1 MDPTKCS
8 YALLSSPPQY
18 SSSSKPS
25 NKQID
30 HQDYVRQ
37 DSLLVLGRRIH
48 AEGTQESQ
56 SAWNHVDNKSGDE
69 EGIKGSSSSNM
80 LRLESPPP
88 LQMNQKEFVPDAIA
102 KGRCTPR
109 PSKFHADILKIGA
122 WKWTSRYNGD
132 LVAKFYYANHRVV
145 WEIINEGLK
154 MKIEIDWE
162 HISALKF
169 TFPEGGLA
177 ILEIMLYQR
186 PRFSKETNLQL
197 GRGTAWQRTVDF
209 TGGQATI
216 CRRHVLQC
224 APWILK
230 KHMVTLLSSN
240 HRLYSLSQEN
250 TQQNPCFENWHS
262 ESEVL
267 ASSNAQDLY
276 HCNDYQQFGGQTLPM
291 SFGTDVVG
299 RNQDGSQSMPT
310 VTPSSGAPSS
320 WPQQHKTM
328 FNHNNSSLQTDPQNP
343 YFEQWHS
350 ESKVTGISSTQDLY
364 PNYESGRQEFG
375 DQVSMSTGV
384 LNPSSDHAYSCVD
397 TGAPSG
403 GLQQHRNVLNRNNS
417 SLQIEMQNAYF
428 EHWKRPEVPL
438 SSNTQDLYHS
448 YDCHKFGGEQN
459 DEQVSMSIETNV
471 CTRNHN
477 GSQDGMPIRIPR
489 SAPGHSSMNICAPPG
504 SLEHRNMNGTTNA
517 RVNPRKGQ
525 NLLTSIGASANS
537 QVQPEDVRK
546 LVKDIIRS
554 AKRPASSWGQQDCSV
569 GSSSRNPMELELNN
583 CAFNNTSTQ
592 TFEQI
597 NSSTLPRNDGN
608 AAIAAM
614 VLERI
619 SHDLLDDIDMEPTGM
634 VEDAMVMSTVNSL
647 SNLLQQDPPAPA
659 TVQNSQA
666 IYAAAPQV
674 DNSMLPS
681 TASLPCEEEQIG
693 EIEMDQEYLSEIF
706 KFCP

>member
-1 MDPTKCS
+1 MDPTKCP
-8 YALLSSPPQY
+8 YALLPSPPQY
-18 SSSSKPS
+18 SSSSKPF

-30 HQDYVRQ
+30 HQDHVRQ

-56 SAWNHVDNKSGDE
+56 SAWNHVDNKCGDE

-88 LQMNQKEFVPDAIA
+88 LQMNQKEFVPDATA
-102 KGRCTPR
+102 KGRRTPK

-169 TFPEGGLA
+169 TFPEGGLGT
-177 ILEIMLYQR
+177 LEIMS

-250 TQQNPCFENWHS
+250 TQQNPCYENWHS

-276 HCNDYQQFGGQTLPM
+276 RCNDYQQFGGQKLGVPLPM
-291 SFGTDVVG
+291 SVGTDVVG
-299 RNQDGSQSMPT
+299 RNQDGSQSIPT
-310 VTPSSGAPSS
+310 VTPSSVPSHSSAVTGAPSS
-320 WPQQHKTM
+320 WPQQYKTM
-328 FNHNNSSLQTDPQNP
+328 FNHNNSSLQTDPQNL
-343 YFEQWHS
+343 YFGQWHS

-375 DQVSMSTGV
+375 DLASMSTGV
-384 LNPSSDHAYSCVD
+384 LNPSSDPAYSSVD
-397 TGAPSG
+397 TSALPG
-403 GLQQHRNVLNRNNS
+403 GLQQHRNVLNPNNS
-417 SLQIEMQNAYF
+417 SLQIEMQNPYF
-428 EHWKRPEVPL
+428 EQWKRPDVPL

-448 YDCHKFGGEQN
+448 YDCHKFGGQQN
-459 DEQVSMSIETNV
+459 DEQVPMSIQTNV
-471 CTRNHN
+471 CIRNHN

-489 SAPGHSSMNICAPPG
+489 SG
-504 SLEHRNMNGTTNA
+504 SLEHSKMNGTTNA

-554 AKRPASSWGQQDCSV
+554 AKRPASPWGQQDCSV

-583 CAFNNTSTQ
+583 CAFNNTRTQ

-608 AAIAAM
+608 AGIAAT

-619 SHDLLDDIDMEPTGM
+619 SHDLLDDDIDMEPTGM
-634 VEDAMVMSTVNSL
+634 AEDAMVMSTVKSL

-659 TVQNSQA
+659 VQNSQA
-666 IYAAAPQV
+666 IYAVAPQV